1 MKNHILSLTKNVITI
16 IIYLVKTQCNKYNT
30 STTIFK
36 SQSCQSLLIKTTL
49 SLNTKSNRDSCTHT
63 GDDEPVEW
71 WKVTLDKTY
80 AVHSVNVF
88 GRTDGN
94 MDRLDGAVVS

>member
-1 MKNHILSLTKNVITI
+1 M
-16 IIYLVKTQCNKYNT
+16 
-30 STTIFK
+30 
-36 SQSCQSLLIKTTL
+36 
-49 SLNTKSNRDSCTHT
+49 NTKSHRDSCTHT

-88 GRTDGN
+88 GRTDGS